1 MVKKR
6 TLKNKN
12 TFFRMSN
19 KKNNTLEKIVNCLI
33 SISKKK
39 KLGLHNPY
47 IDNKE
52 IIAVK
57 TCIDT
62 TFVSNKSFFVKKFE
76 DELKKI
82 VKSKYIIAVN
92 SGTAALGICLRAL
105 GVKENEEVITSP
117 LSFVATSNAIKHV
130 GAIPHFVDIKL
141 TNLGIDF
148 FKLEKYL
155 DEISIIKNGIL
166 FNKKTKRK
174 ISCMLPVHIFGFP
187 VDIDQMN
194 KIKKKFK
201 LKILED
207 SAESLGSFYNKKHL
221 GTFGDMGVLSFN
233 GNKIITTGGGGAIIT
248 NNKKLFEISK
258 HIASTA
264 KKIKNFEYQ
273 HDQVAW
279 NYIMPGINAAF
290 GLAQIKKLA
299 TILRKKRKLH
309 SKISNC
315 FKKYTDLD
323 IMQSEKN
330 TNPNFW
336 LNTLIL
342 KYSNYNLRNRL
353 INNLNEK
360 GFEARPVWKLLNTLK
375 QFKNSPHSSLKNA
388 ISIEN
393 RIISLPS
400 GHDIYEKF

>member
-1 MVKKR
+1 MYNKINNIVKEI
-6 TLKNKN
+6 T
-12 TFFRMSN
+12 S
-19 KKNNTLEKIVNCLI
+19 CLV

-39 KLGLHNPY
+39 KLFLHNPN

-57 TCIDT
+57 KCIDS
-62 TFVSNKSFFVKKFE
+62 TFVSNKSIYVKKFE
-76 DELKKI
+76 EELKKI

-92 SGTAALGICLRAL
+92 SGTAALGISLRTL
-105 GVKENEEVITSP
+105 GVNPNDEVITSP

-155 DEISIIKNGIL
+155 NEISFIKNNTL

-174 ISCMLPVHIFGFP
+174 ISCILPTHVFGFP
-187 VDIDQMN
+187 IDIEQMN
-194 KIKKKFK
+194 KFKKKFK

-207 SAESLGSFYNKKHL
+207 STECLGSYYKKRHL
-221 GTFGDMGVLSFN
+221 GTFGDMGTLSFN

-264 KKIKNFEYQ
+264 KKIQNFEYI

-290 GLAQIKKLA
+290 GLAQIKKLKM
-299 TILRKKRKLH
+299 ILLKKKKLH
-309 SKISNC
+309 KKISN
-315 FKKYTDLD
+315 FLTKNENLEIIKK
-323 IMQSEKN
+323 EKHSY
-330 TNPNFW
+330 PNFW

-342 KYSNYNLRNRL
+342 KHSNYKFRNDL
-353 INNLNEK
+353 IKTLNKK
-360 GFEARPVWKLLNTLK
+360 GVEARPVWKLLNTLK
-375 QFKNSPHSSLKNA
+375 PFKNSPCSNLENA
-388 ISIEN
+388 TFIQNKIVN
-393 RIISLPS
+393 IPS
-400 GHDIYEKF
+400 GYDIYKKL